1 MVELLIWGVASQARL
16 LAGLASE
23 SCDLRDLKILFHSPG
38 CDPVQFETSNP
49 VSYSAEDMKSYLADL
64 SHFIVAIGGENGKA
78 RCDIHTS
85 LVELGLAPTDLRSN
99 ASFIDDSTQTG
110 AGLVLMPGAVVNKFC
125 KIGEQCIVNTNAS
138 IDHECTLGDGV
149 HVMGAAA
156 IAGRVTVGDYA
167 SIGTNATVLPDLTI
181 GKGAIVG
188 AGAVVTKNVED
199 YSIVVG
205 SPAKEIKK
213 AIEKQTFPARDW
225 FNQFD

>member
-1 MVELLIWGVASQARL
+1 MSKLLIWGVTSQARL

-23 SCDLRDLKILFHSPG
+23 SDQLRDLKIVFHSPNG
-38 CDPVQFETSNP
+38 DSANFKTPNP
-49 VSYSAEDMKSYLADL
+49 VSYSPEDMKSYLAEL

-78 RCDIHTS
+78 RLDIHTS
-85 LVELGLAPTDLRSN
+85 LVKLGLAPADLKSD
-99 ASFIDDSTQTG
+99 ASFIDETTHIGSG
-110 AGLVLMPGAVVNKFC
+110 FVLMPGAVVNKFC
-125 KIGEQCIVNTNAS
+125 KIGEQCIINTNAS

-149 HVMGAAA
+149 HVMGSAA

-199 YSIVVG
+199 YSVVVG
-205 SPAKEIKK
+205 SPAREIKK
-213 AIEKQTFPARDW
+213 ATKKQTFPEKDW
-225 FNQFD
+225 FDQFD

>member
-1 MVELLIWGVASQARL
+1 MTELLIWGVTSQARL

-23 SCDLRDLKILFHSPG
+23 SDQLRDLKILFHSPNG
-38 CDPVQFETSNP
+38 DSANFETSKP

-99 ASFIDDSTQTG
+99 AGFMDDSAH
-110 AGLVLMPGAVVNKFC
+110 AGSGFVLMPGAVVNKFC

-149 HVMGAAA
+149 HIMGAAA
-156 IAGRVTVGDYA
+156 LAGRVTVGDYA

-205 SPAKEIKK
+205 SPAREIKK
-213 AIEKQTFPARDW
+213 APKKQTFPRRDW
-225 FNQFD
+225 FDQFA